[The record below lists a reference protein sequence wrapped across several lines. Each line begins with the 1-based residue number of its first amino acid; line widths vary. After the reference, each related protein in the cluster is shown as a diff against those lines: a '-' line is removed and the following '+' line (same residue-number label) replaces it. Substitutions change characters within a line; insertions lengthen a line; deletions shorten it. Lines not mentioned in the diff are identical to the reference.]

1 MEGMPGFSQI
11 PEKAELEFSITPP
24 PLTCF
29 CFLFF
34 CFLIHVAFLCVCVSL
49 ISSACTN
56 LQNYQKKKKEN
67 PWSLSFQTIQ
77 IHRIN
82 RWVKKVIPSSKS
94 NDSGV
99 INEKTMLFLKR
110 SGQFV

>member
-56 LQNYQKKKKEN
+56 LQNYQKKKKSMVSIL
-67 PWSLSFQTIQ
+67 PDHTDS
-77 IHRIN
+77 
-82 RWVKKVIPSSKS
+82 PYKS
-94 NDSGV
+94 MGKESNS
-99 INEKTMLFLKR
+99 E
-110 SGQFV
+110 Q